1 MAPIEIFSSDGKN
14 RDWLRQSCD
23 RIGMWLWQTWFFW
36 WLLGNLGQ
44 QHTLITKRVLPVD
57 CRSIS
62 PFFPTYLLQMCRE
75 MEAYLGKFRQHLWH
89 CSQEAAMLSRP
100 VKPTDYNNK
109 VHAPPGLSFRLSII
123 LLFFLLNF
131 LINTIG
137 SRFCVVCLRTNLY
150 RISIFLFVFPLI
162 TNLFIAASNLN
173 FHLFIFFLSWK
184 LSF

>member
-1 MAPIEIFSSDGKN
+1 VICWFNNYRNGAHWNIFLRWEKSWLATPVMWSDRN
-14 RDWLRQSCD
+14 VA
-23 RIGMWLWQTWFFW
+23 WQTWFFW

-109 VHAPPGLSFRLSII
+109 VHAPPGSFVSSLNYTA
-123 LLFFLLNF
+123 FFSTKFSNKY
-131 LINTIG
+131 N
-137 SRFCVVCLRTNLY
+137 
-150 RISIFLFVFPLI
+150 RI
-162 TNLFIAASNLN
+162 
-173 FHLFIFFLSWK
+173 
-184 LSF
+184 